1 MKEII
6 RDRAISLFDKEL
18 EIKEIHKHLFEGLI
32 PSAGEIR
39 KEGVYEDG
47 FVFENASFLP
57 DTLKLIEK
65 MPERTFEDIINK
77 YIEMTIAHPF
87 KEGNDFALRMWLNMI
102 LRKNLQVAVD
112 FSLIEKEDY
121 ISALKRSAINPDI
134 LSMLLESA
142 LTKDI
147 DNKELFI
154 RSVDSSLQYE

>member
-1 MKEII
+1 MKETI
-6 RDRAISLFDKEL
+6 RERAISLFGKEL
-18 EIKEIHKHLFEGLI
+18 EIKEIHKYLFEGLI
-32 PSAGEIR
+32 PNAGEIR

-47 FVFENASFLP
+47 FVYESASFLP
-57 DTLKLIEK
+57 DTLKMIER
-65 MPERTFEDIINK
+65 MRESTFEDIINK

-87 KEGNDFALRMWLNMI
+87 LEGNNFVLRMWLNMTLI
-102 LRKNLQVAVD
+102 KNLQVAVD
-112 FSLIEKEDY
+112 FSLINKEDY

-142 LTKDI
+142 LTKEI